1 MKRDIDSSSGV
12 MYEGRWVASRCDRES
27 NRLIETSPLL
37 RPRKAERYVY
47 DLILDVCTCTGL
59 CGNEERL
66 ILVELSDRGI
76 NRCSAL
82 QPKFQRV
89 YLNLPFWESIS
100 IAYSG
105 DEETRVAPRQSKRVD
120 VEIWIIM

>member
-12 MYEGRWVASRCDRES
+12 MYEGRWVAARCDREG

-47 DLILDVCTCTGL
+47 DLILDVCACTGL
-59 CGNEERL
+59 CGNGERL

-82 QPKFQRV
+82 QEVSARLFEPSVLGKHIYRLQR
-89 YLNLPFWESIS
+89 
-100 IAYSG
+100 
-105 DEETRVAPRQSKRVD
+105 R
-120 VEIWIIM
+120 